1 MKIINGNILDAKEQ
15 FIVHQTNSVSRGA
28 SGLAKSIFERFKYA
42 NVYSHRPYP
51 YIAKGDDLPGHIIIR
66 GNGTTERFIISIGG
80 QYFPGEANE
89 KSLLDSSIVREGY
102 FWQCL
107 RQIAK
112 IEKLESIA
120 FPFRVACG
128 LAGGNWEHY
137 YKMIENFEKIAN
149 GLHRVDVVLYR
160 LM

>member
-28 SGLAKSIFERFKYA
+28 SGLAKSIFDRFPEA
-42 NVYSHRPYP
+42 NIYQHRPYP
-51 YIAKGDDLPGHIIIR
+51 YVAKGDDLPGHIIIR
-66 GNGTTERFIISIGG
+66 GKIISVGG
-80 QYFPGEANE
+80 QYYPGKADE
-89 KSLLDSSIVREGY
+89 KSLIDSSIVREGY

-107 RQIAK
+107 REIAK

-120 FPFRVACG
+120 FPFNIGCG
-128 LAGGNWEHY
+128 LAAGNWEHY
-137 YKMIENFEKIAN
+137 YKMIENFEKIVN
-149 GLHRVDVVLYR
+149 ELHRVDVVLYR